1 MAQTQGSIC
10 MMPAFGFGLDRT
22 QKNFLVIVFEPL
34 LKNGHDIL
42 TYLQRDQRNGQNGII
57 PAA

>member
-1 MAQTQGSIC
+1 